1 MYLDLIIVLL
11 YLAGIT
17 AYGVLAGRKTSTTL
31 AGYFLGGRTF
41 GWALIGFSLFAT
53 NISTNQFMSTSG
65 LAQQIG
71 VAAINNDLIGALM
84 MALSAVFFIPLYIRI
99 QLCTMTE
106 FLEHRYSRSAKLIYS
121 ITFLLTSTLTMPPGI
136 YLGGLAMLGLF
147 GLPSEHLGLA
157 CLLIGGS
164 VGLYSVLGGLTAV
177 VKTDMIQAGLMI
189 VGGML
194 VTYMAVDRVGGLG
207 ALVEAAP
214 PHQLELL
221 QPPGSRIPWTALP
234 GIVIASAFFAFCN
247 AGMLQRALGARDV
260 RHAQLGMLF
269 AAFLKFL
276 SIPLFAVAGMA
287 AIQIFPDAGGDQTY
301 ALMVRELLP
310 VGLSGL
316 VMAGLFSAL
325 LSSADSGV
333 CAISSVI
340 AYDIHPVLRKEATV
354 DQRLRFGKWAAAAII
369 VFAVTTAPF
378 ASAIDNVYLFLL
390 RLHSFLVVPI
400 GVAFMFGR
408 FVRRINNIA
417 AVTTMATGMVAGLF
431 YVTCTSVPALNGV
444 LPEWL
449 AKMHFYELL
458 PFLWAA
464 LVLLLFVVTYLTPP
478 PPADKLAVL
487 DKSRTQG
494 ATTVVVGIPWWQS
507 FPFWFGVFMVCLIA
521 LYVVF

>member
-1 MYLDLIIVLL
+1 MYLDLIIVLV
-11 YLAGIT
+11 YLAAITTYGI
-17 AYGVLAGRKTSTTL
+17 VAGRKTSTTL

-41 GWALIGFSLFAT
+41 NWAMIGFSLFAT
-53 NISTNQFMSTSG
+53 NISVTQFMSTSG
-65 LAQQIG
+65 LAQEIG
-71 VAAINNDLIGALM
+71 LAAINNDLIGALM
-84 MALSAVFFIPLYIRI
+84 LALSAVFFIPLYIRI

-106 FLEHRYSRSAKLIYS
+106 FLERRYSRTAKLIYS
-121 ITFLLTSTLTMPPGI
+121 ITFLLTSTLTMPPAI

-147 GLPSEHLGLA
+147 GLPGEHLVLA
-157 CLLIGGS
+157 CFLIGGS

-177 VKTDMIQAGLMI
+177 VKTDVIQAALMV

-194 VTYMAVDRVGGLG
+194 VTWLAVAEVGGLG
-207 ALVEAAP
+207 ALLKAAP
-214 PHQLELL
+214 PQQLELL
-221 QPPGSRIPWTALP
+221 QPSPSRMPWTALP
-234 GIVIASAFFAFCN
+234 GVVIASAFFAFCN

-287 AIQIFPDAGGDQTY
+287 AIQLFPEAGGDKTY

-310 VGLSGL
+310 AGLSGL

-340 AYDIHPVLRKEATV
+340 AYDIHPLVRKNAGVEE
-354 DQRLRFGKWAAAAII
+354 RLRFGKWAAAGII
-369 VFAVTTAPF
+369 IFAVATAPF
-378 ASAIDNVYLFLL
+378 ADAIDNVYLFLL

-417 AVTTMATGMVAGLF
+417 AVTTMAVGMVAGLF
-431 YVTCTSVPALNGV
+431 YVTCTSVTALNGV
-444 LPEWL
+444 LPAWL
-449 AKMHFYELL
+449 AAMHFYELL

-464 LVLLLFVVTYLTPP
+464 LVLLLFIVTYLTPP
-478 PPADKLAVL
+478 PPAEKLSVL
-487 DKSRTQG
+487 DMARADPASAASAR
-494 ATTVVVGIPWWQS
+494 VPWWKS
-507 FPFWFGVFMVCLIA
+507 FTFWFAIFLVCIAA
-521 LYVVF
+521 LYIVF